1 MKLYLV
7 PDVTRLGSRV
17 VREPTLLPMG
27 FDKII
32 PHCADQSRALSLS
45 KRTPGI
51 NLIVR
56 NIS

>member
-1 MKLYLV
+1 MESYLV
-7 PDVTRLGSRV
+7 PDVTRLVRGV

-27 FDKII
+27 FDKLS

-45 KRTPGI
+45 KRPPRI
-51 NLIVR
+51 NVLVR